1 MIENV
6 RLSLQGILSHKI
18 RSFLTM
24 LGIIIG
30 IAAIIAIVSTIEGT
44 NEQIKNNLIGS
55 GNNTVKI
62 SLMDGDTECD
72 FSWTPVPDNI
82 RVISDSSKER
92 ITDLK
97 EVDSCTLYRTRQ
109 TPENLFYLNKRI
121 ESSIIYG
128 IDSDYFSTMGYEID
142 QGIGFTESQYN
153 DFSKVAIID
162 QNMQRGIFENEDP
175 VGKSLD
181 INGEPFKIIGVACKR
196 SGFEPVI
203 NSVDDYFT
211 YKTTSSGLIFIPT
224 NDWGIIFSYDEPQNC
239 VIRAK
244 NTDSM
249 TSAGKKTA
257 DILNENIQKQSVNN
271 EQTEGSSGEGISNT
285 LEYKSESL
293 LEQAKKLQDLSK
305 STNQML
311 IWIAGIS
318 LLVGGIGV
326 MNIMLVSVTERTR
339 EIGLKKALGARK
351 SRILAQF
358 LTEASVLT
366 TIGGILGV
374 LIGIGLSK
382 VIAKLA
388 EVPVSISTPAI
399 VVSVAFSMV
408 VGIVFGLIPS
418 IKAANLNPID
428 ALRYE

>member
-1 MIENV
+1 MIENI

-44 NEQIKNNLIGS
+44 NEQIKNNLIGA

-62 SLMDGDTECD
+62 TLMQGDAEAD
-72 FSWTPVPDNI
+72 FSWESIPDNI
-82 RVISDSSKER
+82 RVVSEESKKR

-97 EVDSCTLYRTRQ
+97 EVEGCTLYRKR
-109 TPENLFYLNKRI
+109 EYVSDLFYINKKI
-121 ESSIIYG
+121 ESAMVYG
-128 IDSDYFSTMGYEID
+128 VDEDYFRTMGYDVAE
-142 QGIGFTESQYN
+142 GIGFSDKQYT

-162 QNMQRGIFENEDP
+162 TNMQRGIFEGESAI
-175 VGKSLD
+175 GKILD
-181 INGEPFKIIGVACKR
+181 INGEPFKIIGVVCQR

-203 NSVDDYFT
+203 NSVDDYYT
-211 YKTTSSGLIFIPT
+211 YNKTSSGLIFIPT
-224 NDWGIIFSYDEPQNC
+224 NDWGIAFVYDEPQNC
-239 VIRAK
+239 VIQAK

-249 TSAGKKTA
+249 TSAGKKAA
-257 DILNENIQKQSVNN
+257 DILNENIQKQAMGE
-271 EQTEGSSGEGISNT
+271 EQSAEGIANNI
-285 LEYKSESL
+285 EYKSESL

-305 STNQML
+305 STNNML

-351 SRILAQF
+351 TRILAQF

-382 VIAKLA
+382 VIAKIA

-399 VVSVAFSMV
+399 IVSVAFSMV